1 MSISSS
7 VGTEDLFTDEG
18 ERSVGEE
25 RDPDQGEGEPRSR
38 DSLESGY
45 SSGVTEA
52 VTKVLYYNEISATPS
67 HEEIEVNVDS

>member
-1 MSISSS
+1 M
-7 VGTEDLFTDEG
+7 GTEDLFTDEG

-25 RDPDQGEGEPRSR
+25 KEPDQGEGEPRSR

-45 SSGVTEA
+45 CSGVTEA